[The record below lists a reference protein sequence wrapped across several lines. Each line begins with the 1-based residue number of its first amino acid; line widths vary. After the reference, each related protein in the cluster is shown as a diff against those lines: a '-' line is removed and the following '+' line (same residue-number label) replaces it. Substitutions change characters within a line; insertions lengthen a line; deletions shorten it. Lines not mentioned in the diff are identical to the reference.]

1 MTVMGE
7 PISDRY
13 RAEMNATAAALD
25 ELFNG
30 ELKGKD
36 RKVCFVL
43 LITEFGN
50 MEGGRVNY
58 ISNGSRRDCVTAL
71 KEILA
76 RFEGQP
82 EQSGR
87 A

>member
-1 MTVMGE
+1 MDE
-7 PISDRY
+7 KIQEEY
-13 RAEMNATAAALD
+13 HAQMNVIANALD
-25 ELFNG
+25 QVFNG
-30 ELKGKD
+30 ELKEGD
-36 RKVCFVL
+36 ERRVAFVL

-50 MEGGRVNY
+50 MSGRVNY
-58 ISNGSRRDCVTAL
+58 ISNGERKDIVVML

-82 EQSGR
+82 EMRGN